1 MTVGWFSEPDQNGTK
16 RHDDRGTD
24 QDFLPG
30 DVHTASLR

>member
-1 MTVGWFSEPDQNGTK
+1 MTSTGFSKPDQNGTK

-24 QDFLPG
+24 QDFLAG